1 MKTTLTPRIKT
12 SLISAVRVF
21 CYAALTTWI
30 GMTMAG
36 GAGVGDVPDVN
47 TLKRTAI
54 AASWSG
60 LTALTAFAWN
70 LARPRSDIPPGK

>member
-1 MKTTLTPRIKT
+1 MQILTPRIKT

-36 GAGVGDVPDVN
+36 GTGEVPDVN

-60 LTALTAFAWN
+60 LTALTAFVWN
-70 LARPRSDIPPGK
+70 LLRPRGDIPPGQ

>member
-1 MKTTLTPRIKT
+1 MQTILTPRIKT

-30 GMTMAG
+30 GMTAAG
-36 GAGVGDVPDVN
+36 GTGEVPDVDA
-47 TLKRTAI
+47 LKRTGI
-54 AASWSG
+54 AAMWSG